1 MAPDAVWLADMS
13 RRRRARSRPRAA
25 EALPVETR
33 ILGLAREVAAIAA
46 AADPPRVR
54 RDLALAKIAAAFGEA
69 GAIPALLPAARERAR
84 SDERLGLALA
94 WIREQLR
101 ASLEEILEAGVR
113 VGTIRK
119 DPPPAV
125 LAWVLLAGCEALVHE
140 APGGGAVPTA
150 DIVHALARVTEA

>member
-1 MAPDAVWLADMS
+1 VAPDAVWLADMS
-13 RRRRARSRPRAA
+13 RRRRAPSRPRATG
-25 EALPVETR
+25 ALPVETR

-46 AADPPRVR
+46 ATAPPRVR
-54 RDLALAKIAAAFGEA
+54 RDLALAKIAAAFGEDR
-69 GAIPALLPAARERAR
+69 AIPALLPAARERAR
-84 SDERLGLALA
+84 SDEALGLALA

-113 VGTIRK
+113 GGTIRK

>member
-1 MAPDAVWLADMS
+1 MVPDAVCLADMS
-13 RRRRARSRPRAA
+13 RRRRARSRPRAVG
-25 EALPVETR
+25 ALPVETR
-33 ILGLAREVAAIAA
+33 ILALAREVAAIAA

-54 RDLALAKIAAAFGEA
+54 RDLALATIAAAFGED
-69 GAIPALLPAARERAR
+69 GPIPALLPAARERAR
-84 SDERLGLALA
+84 SDEALGLALA

-125 LAWVLLAGCEALVHE
+125 LAWVLLAGCKALVHE

-150 DIVHALARVTEA
+150 DILHALARLSEA

>member
-1 MAPDAVWLADMS
+1 MVPDAVWLADMS
-13 RRRRARSRPRAA
+13 RRRRARSRPRAP
-25 EALPVETR
+25 ETLPVETR

-46 AADPPRVR
+46 ATAPPRVR
-54 RDLALAKIAAAFGEA
+54 RDLAL
-69 GAIPALLPAARERAR
+69 PALLPAARERAR

>member
-13 RRRRARSRPRAA
+13 RRRRAPSRPRATG
-25 EALPVETR
+25 ALPVETR

-46 AADPPRVR
+46 ATAPPRVR

-84 SDERLGLALA
+84 SDETLGLALA

-119 DPPPAV
+119 AFSSTLKTSALSGGFSRGPRCPA
-125 LAWVLLAGCEALVHE
+125 
-140 APGGGAVPTA
+140 PS
-150 DIVHALARVTEA
+150 R

>member
-1 MAPDAVWLADMS
+1 MAC
-13 RRRRARSRPRAA
+13 
-25 EALPVETR
+25 
-33 ILGLAREVAAIAA
+33 
-46 AADPPRVR
+46 
-54 RDLALAKIAAAFGEA
+54 A

-84 SDERLGLALA
+84 SDEALGLALA

-150 DIVHALARVTEA
+150 DILHALARLTEA